1 MKRRGFLG
9 MLAGLVALPGAVVAA
24 VTRKTGATT
33 IESLP
38 FKQPDPGLFALI
50 EQIKRDLEAEYV
62 GIDIGKCGYC
72 GQHRPL
78 SKFHILRHANSCSNQ
93 NCIRPLGPY
102 IGAKECGCAS
112 PHEYCEECTARIAAE
127 FERLSHEAR
136 FTDTHAWYLKGG
148 EHLPKFE
155 RSRNVEVTRARI
167 QTLLNELQDADVL
180 TNSPRFHT

>member
-9 MLAGLVALPGAVVAA
+9 MLAGLVALPGVVIAA
-24 VTRKTGATT
+24 LKPKA
-33 IESLP
+33 ELP
-38 FKQPDPGLFALI
+38 PIPELPGFSTVWVAPPP
-50 EQIKRDLEAEYV
+50 RW
-62 GIDIGKCGYC
+62 GKCGYC

-136 FTDTHAWYLKGG
+136 FTDTHAWYVKGG
-148 EHLPKFE
+148 EHIPKFY
-155 RSRNVEVTRARI
+155 RSRDVTRARI
-167 QTLLNELQDADVL
+167 QGDPDF
-180 TNSPRFHT
+180 PRFHP